1 MLEEVKLV
9 YAFLGGIGPT
19 ELLVIF
25 AIVLLLF
32 GGRKLPEV
40 ARSMGKAM
48 RAFKEEAAQL
58 RRQVEIEEKEAAGAR
73 EGAAEEQEKE
83 AESQTIDIAGQVQ
96 GEAPKAAEKQG
107 QEQEKVE
114 QKG

>member
-1 MLEEVKLV
+1 MLAEARLV
-9 YAFLGGIGPT
+9 YAILGGIGPT

-32 GGRKLPEV
+32 GGKKLPEV

-58 RRQVEIEEKEAAGAR
+58 RRQVEIEEKEEAAK
-73 EGAAEEQEKE
+73 EQEK
-83 AESQTIDIAGQVQ
+83 TVDITGKVE
-96 GEAPKAAEKQG
+96 GGAPKAAAGE
-107 QEQEKVE
+107 EKVE
-114 QKG
+114 QKS